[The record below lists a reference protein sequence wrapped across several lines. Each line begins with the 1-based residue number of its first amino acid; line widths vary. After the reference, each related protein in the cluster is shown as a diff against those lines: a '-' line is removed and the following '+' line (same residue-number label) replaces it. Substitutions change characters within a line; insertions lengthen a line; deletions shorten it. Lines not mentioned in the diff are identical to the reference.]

1 MGFLDDDEK
10 LSEKF
15 SKLKQE
21 ANLKAFLDKEE
32 INDKGR
38 EKRKLE
44 AKKDKTE
51 EDEKKIRQIQQE
63 TQRLAMR
70 QQQAQQLV
78 NRASLGEK
86 ILKCYFIY
94 KMASLLCHTLFGYD
108 RDRSYNGGGLTARI
122 EDEILEKIQNGE
134 IDIPNARAEQ
144 IEQFRDQFNQINTE
158 AKELGISQNDI
169 FTQQD
174 KDSLTDLAAISR
186 DTDNPQ
192 QAELYASKCEDL
204 GLDRNEALQ
213 AFQQEMNTETIQH
226 QLENN
231 EKHKEHGNSHEMEM

>member
-1 MGFLDDDEK
+1 MGFMDDDEK

-63 TQRLAMR
+63 TERLASR
-70 QQQAQQLV
+70 QQQAQQIV

-86 ILKCYFIY
+86 ILKCYFAY

-108 RDRSYNGGGLTARI
+108 RDHSYNGVGLTARI
-122 EDEILEKIQNGE
+122 EDELQEKLQNGE

-144 IEQFRDQFNQINTE
+144 IEQFRDQFDKINEE
-158 AKELGISQNDI
+158 AKTLGISQDDI

-174 KDSLTDLAAISR
+174 KDKLTDLAAISR
-186 DTDNPQ
+186 DQNNPQ
-192 QAELYASKCEDL
+192 QAELYASKCEEL
-204 GLDRNEALQ
+204 GLDKNEARESFNKDLVE
-213 AFQQEMNTETIQH
+213 QEKPKENVYE
-226 QLENN
+226 LE
-231 EKHKEHGNSHEMEM
+231 K

>member
-1 MGFLDDDEK
+1 MSAL
-10 LSEKF
+10 LEKF
-15 SKLKQE
+15 AKLKQE
-21 ANLKAFLDKEE
+21 ANLNAFLTKEE

-44 AKKDKTE
+44 AKQNKTE

-63 TQRLAMR
+63 AERLALR

-86 ILKCYFIY
+86 ILKYYFVY

-108 RDRSYNGGGLTARI
+108 RDRYNNNGIGSGLTVRI
-122 EDEILEKIQNGE
+122 EDELEEKLQNCE
-134 IDIPNARAEQ
+134 IDIPNVRAEQ
-144 IEQFRDQFNQINTE
+144 IEQFRDQFDKINIE

-174 KDSLTDLAAISR
+174 KNSLTELAAISR
-186 DTDNPQ
+186 DTNNPQ
-192 QAELYASKCEDL
+192 QAELYASKCEEL
-204 GLDRNEALQ
+204 GLNRNEALQ
-213 AFQQEMNTETIQH
+213 AFQQEINTESIQH
-226 QLENN
+226 QLEKN
-231 EKHKEHGNSHEMEM
+231 EKHREHGHSHEMEV

>member
-1 MGFLDDDEK
+1 MGFMDDDEK

-21 ANLKAFLDKEE
+21 ANLKAFLDKDE
-32 INDKGR
+32 INEKGK

-70 QQQAQQLV
+70 QQQAQQIV

-86 ILKCYFIY
+86 ILKCYFAY
-94 KMASLLCHTLFGYD
+94 KMASLLCRTFLGYD
-108 RDRSYNGGGLTARI
+108 RDHYNNGGGLTAKI
-122 EDEILEKIQNGE
+122 EDELQERLHHGE
-134 IDIPNARAEQ
+134 IDIPTARAEQ
-144 IEQFRDQFNQINTE
+144 IEQVRDQFDKINVE

-174 KDSLTDLAAISR
+174 KENLTDLATISR
-186 DTDNPQ
+186 DTNNPQ

-213 AFQQEMNTETIQH
+213 AFQQDVNNGTVQH

-231 EKHKEHGNSHEMEM
+231 EKHKEHGHSHEMEV